1 MRIEQPRLLARHRE
15 VVHQWFGATVPM
27 TIERVETLLVG
38 KCDSREG
45 RVVGD
50 NTCVRIDELVRTHLK
65 ALGRDTTGWDAL
77 FRDPEDGR
85 LWELTYPQSE
95 LHGGGPPQ
103 LRCLLV
109 DEARAK
115 YGGVVDQPA
124 DPNFHQRDPR
134 SY

>member
-1 MRIEQPRLLARHRE
+1 MKIGRA
-15 VVHQWFGATVPM
+15 
-27 TIERVETLLVG
+27 ETLLVG
-38 KCDSREG
+38 TWDVPEG
-45 RVVGD
+45 RVVPD
-50 NTCVRIDELVRTHLK
+50 HTCVRIDVLVRTHFEE
-65 ALGRDTTGWDAL
+65 LGRDASGWDVL
-77 FRDPEDGR
+77 FRDPDDGR

-115 YGGVVDQPA
+115 YGDVADQP
-124 DPNFHQRDPR
+124 DNPR